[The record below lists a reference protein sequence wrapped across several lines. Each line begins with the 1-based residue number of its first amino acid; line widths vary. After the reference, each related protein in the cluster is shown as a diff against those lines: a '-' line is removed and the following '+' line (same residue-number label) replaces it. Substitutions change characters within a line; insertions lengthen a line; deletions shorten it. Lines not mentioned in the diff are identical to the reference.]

1 MTVPVPL
8 ADIEAAAREAPPG
21 PWGNSSHNVWTA
33 DSTLVATG
41 WSQSRADA
49 AYIAAADPP
58 TVLALCEALRIAVE
72 GLDLI
77 AADETGCCYEWW
89 DTTCAK
95 RGDPEPCHFCI
106 VNERRAAVRELVD
119 LGGNDGP

>member
-8 ADIEAAAREAPPG
+8 TDIEAAAREAPPG

-49 AYIAAADPP
+49 VYIATADPP

-72 GLDLI
+72 GLDVFA
-77 AADETGCCYEWW
+77 AADTEWISGL
-89 DTTCAK
+89 A
-95 RGDPEPCHFCI
+95 G
-106 VNERRAAVRELVD
+106 ERLAAVRELVD
-119 LGGNDGP
+119 LGEKP